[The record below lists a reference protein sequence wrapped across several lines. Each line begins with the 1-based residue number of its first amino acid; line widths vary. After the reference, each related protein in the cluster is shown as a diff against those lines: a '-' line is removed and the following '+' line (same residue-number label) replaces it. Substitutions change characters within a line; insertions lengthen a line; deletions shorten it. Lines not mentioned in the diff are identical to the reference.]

1 MNLLTLEINRQCG
14 VRVEKLS
21 YNEEIISSISASRLQ
36 VISVQEHLKLYKK
49 KKNLS
54 SSVRCLK
61 HFIKSANDYLFENS
75 DILWGR

>member
-49 KKNLS
+49 KK
-54 SSVRCLK
+54 LK
-61 HFIKSANDYLFENS
+61 LICKVFEAFYQIS
-75 DILWGR
+75 